1 MRATA
6 RAQPNIA
13 LVKYW
18 GKRDVERNLPAVG
31 SLSVTL
37 ESLWTEMSVAF
48 SPALE
53 RDRLTV
59 NGEPS
64 ASFLPRVSACLD
76 HIAGSDRSPASVES
90 VCNFPI
96 AAGLASS
103 AASFAALSVAASAA
117 SGRDADTLALA
128 RAAGRASGSAARSLY
143 GGIVELRV
151 SDEDIE
157 VASVAAPDDWTL
169 SVVVAVTERGPKP
182 VSSGQAM
189 IRSAQTSPFYGQWVA
204 DQNADLDT
212 ALSAVAAR
220 DFLQLAEVSEFSC
233 LKMHS
238 VMWTSRPPITY
249 WNAATLA
256 CMEVVRQLRSE
267 GVPVFFTVDAGPQ
280 VKAVCLPG
288 AEEEVAA
295 AVAAVPGVTEVMRS
309 GLGHGAKLCS

>member
-37 ESLWTEMSVAF
+37 ESLWTEMSVEF
-48 SPALE
+48 SPSLE
-53 RDRLTV
+53 RDALAV
-59 NGEPS
+59 NGEPQ

-76 HIAGSDRSPASVES
+76 HIAGSKRSPAIVES
-90 VCNFPI
+90 LCNFPI

-117 SGRDADTLALA
+117 SGRAADTLALA

-143 GGIVELRV
+143 GGIVELHV
-151 SDEDIE
+151 ADDDI
-157 VASVAAPDDWTL
+157 VLTSLAAPDDWAL

-182 VSSGQAM
+182 VSSGDAM
-189 IRSAQTSPFYGQWVA
+189 ILSAQTSPFYGQWVA
-204 DQNADLDT
+204 DQNADLD
-212 ALSAVAAR
+212 AARSAVAAR
-220 DFLQLAEVSEFSC
+220 DIWRLAEVSEFSC

-256 CMEVVRQLRSE
+256 CMETVRKLRSD
-267 GVPVFFTVDAGPQ
+267 GVAVFFTVDAGPQ
-280 VKAVCLPG
+280 VKAVCLPDA
-288 AEEEVAA
+288 AE
-295 AVAAVPGVTEVMRS
+295 AVATALATVPGVTQILRS
-309 GLGHGAKLCS
+309 GLGCGAKLRS